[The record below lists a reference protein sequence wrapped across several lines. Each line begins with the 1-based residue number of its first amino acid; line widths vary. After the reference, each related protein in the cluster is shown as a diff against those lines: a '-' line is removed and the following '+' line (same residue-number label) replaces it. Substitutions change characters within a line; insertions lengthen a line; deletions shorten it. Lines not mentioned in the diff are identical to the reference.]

1 MMNNEELNKVAQEI
15 REILVERRK
24 EFELTFSE
32 EDHIYFMKD
41 TDGKYRNNFPSVS
54 KVLKHFYDEFPAEEI
69 ALKKAG
75 GNLKEQQRLLE
86 EWKAKGDASTNMGS
100 RIHYFLEKQTLEI
113 FGLDKEVRQPNFDCD
128 LFQLAKSE
136 SMIEGGKKYLDLCE
150 QRNLVLLDT
159 EAVLGHPELGYT
171 GQPDKVWLTTNAKG
185 DEFGLLITDWKSNQ
199 PKNFQVHNYTSS
211 MKEPFDLYPNNA
223 LGHYFLQLPF
233 YGKLLIKMLEG
244 TKYENIKLYGCII
257 VLLTEDKDFVEYR
270 VPKDVMS
277 KILEMDMDF
286 YLN

>member
-1 MMNNEELNKVAQEI
+1 MMNTNELATVAQEI
-15 REILVERRK
+15 REILEDKRK
-24 EFELTFSE
+24 EFQLSFLE
-32 EDHIYFMKD
+32 EEHIYFMKD
-41 TDGKYRNNFPSVS
+41 SEGNYRNNFPSVS
-54 KVLKHFYDEFPAEEI
+54 KVLKKFYDEFPAEEI

-75 GNLKEQQRLLE
+75 GDLKGQQKLLD

-100 RIHYFLEKQTLEI
+100 RIHYFLEKETVER
-113 FGLDKEVRQPNFDCD
+113 FKMDKEVREPIFECD

-150 QRNLVLLDT
+150 QRNLVILDT

-171 GQPDKVWLTTNAKG
+171 GQPDKVWLTMNAKG
-185 DEFGLLITDWKSNQ
+185 DEFGLLITDWKSNL
-199 PKNFQVHNYTSS
+199 PKNFEVNRFTQS

-233 YGKLLIKMLEG
+233 YGKLILKMLEG

-270 VPKDVMS
+270 VPKDVMT
-277 KILEMDMDF
+277 KILELDMDF
-286 YLN
+286 YLK